1 MLTELQSALT
11 CEILTGADAKTPYTR
26 DESHLLPE
34 GEALAVVLPETTEDV
49 SQTLKWANENRV
61 SVSIRGA
68 GTGLAGGAVAY
79 QDGIVIALDKMNK
92 ILSIDV
98 ANKLADIQPGV
109 ITAELDA
116 AANEHG
122 LFFAPDPASSATS
135 TVGGNIAT
143 NAGGLRCIA
152 HGVTLEAVAALEVV
166 LANGDVIH
174 TGSRTIKNV
183 SGYNL
188 TQLFVGSEGT
198 LGVIT
203 GATVRL
209 KTAPVGDPFT
219 FSASFNTLEETSA
232 AILSVDSQARPE
244 SLEMIDARSAESV
257 EKHFPSGLHIPGA
270 ALVMGLCV
278 GENAQQD
285 AEYIASLCKD
295 AGATEVSVAQGHA
308 LMDTRRQVNPAMEK
322 ENANVFGDVTVPMS
336 KLPDMLNVIDKISA
350 ETGKK
355 IFTVAH
361 AGDGN
366 LHPSV
371 EGGTT
376 PEEYAE
382 GQKVLDRIVEA
393 ALELG
398 GTITGEH
405 GVGALKRHELEL
417 QYSAE
422 TLAVQRA
429 IKAALDPHN
438 ILTPGRGI

>member
-1 MLTELQSALT
+1 MIAELQATLS
-11 CEILTGADAKTPYTR
+11 CQILTTAEAKAPYTR
-26 DESHLLPE
+26 DASRLLPE
-34 GEALAVVLPETTEDV
+34 GEALAVLLPETSEDV
-49 SQTLKWANENRV
+49 SQALKWANRHRIP
-61 SVSIRGA
+61 VSIRGG

-79 QDGIVIALDKMNK
+79 QGGLVIAFDRMNK
-92 ILSIDV
+92 LLNIDV
-98 ANKLADIQPGV
+98 DNQLADVQPGL

-116 AANEHG
+116 AARQHG
-122 LFFAPDPASSATS
+122 LFFAPDPASAATS

-152 HGVTLEAVAALEVV
+152 HGVTLESVAALEVV
-166 LANGDVIH
+166 LANGDIIN

-198 LGVIT
+198 LGIIT

-209 KTAPVGDPFT
+209 KPAPEGQPFT
-219 FSASFNTLEETSA
+219 FSASFDSLEETAA
-232 AILSVDSQARPE
+232 AILSIAHKARPE

-257 EKHFPSGLHIPGA
+257 EKHFPSGLNIPGA

-278 GENAQQD
+278 GKKARQE
-285 AEYIASLCKD
+285 AEYIASLCQA
-295 AGATEVSVAQGHA
+295 AGSQEVSVIKGHA
-308 LMDTRRQVNPAMEK
+308 LMDTRRQVNPAMDK
-322 ENANVFGDVTVPMS
+322 ENANVFGDVSVPMS
-336 KLPDMLNVIDKISA
+336 KLPEMLAAIDRISQ

-355 IFTVAH
+355 IFTIAH

-382 GQKVLDRIVEA
+382 GEKVLDLIVVEA
-393 ALELG
+393 LRLG

-405 GVGALKRHELEL
+405 GVGALKQHELER
-417 QYSAE
+417 QYSPQ
-422 TLAVQRA
+422 TLAAQRA
-429 IKAALDPHN
+429 IKAALDPNN